1 MPRVIFSAAK
11 FSRRLS
17 LRALTITVICAAAT
31 TYGSGDGLAIW
42 GKPSATATVGQVYS
56 FTPTAADPT
65 GRKLSFA
72 IVNKPAW
79 ATFST
84 QTGKLSGTPTRA
96 NIGTQANI
104 RISVTDNVDTARLP
118 EFSIKVAA
126 ATGVDKPVISGTP
139 PTSVTAGGTYKFQ
152 PTAKDPDGKTLSF
165 SVQHKPA
172 WATFS
177 IASGLLDGTPTSAQV
192 GSYGD
197 IIISASNG
205 QYSSSLPPFNVAV
218 TGTPPAGG
226 NATVNWQPPTEN
238 TNGSALTDLAGIRIY
253 YGTSPSSLSHMVQ
266 VASPTETS
274 YTISN
279 LAAGTWYF
287 GGVAYTTSGVQS
299 AMSAVVSTLVP

>member
-1 MPRVIFSAAK
+1 MSEVICSASK
-11 FSRRLS
+11 SQRRLS
-17 LRALTITVICAAAT
+17 VRALTVTVICAAAAA
-31 TYGSGDGLAIW
+31 YGSGDGLDIW
-42 GKPSATATVGQVYS
+42 GKPAATATVGQAYS

-96 NIGTQANI
+96 SIGTQANI
-104 RISVTDNVDTARLP
+104 RISVTDHVDTANLP
-118 EFSIKVAA
+118 EFSIRVVAGNA
-126 ATGVDKPVISGTP
+126 VDQPVISGTP
-139 PTSVTAGGTYKFQ
+139 PTSVTVGGTYKFQ

-165 SVQHKPA
+165 SVQNKPD

-192 GSYGD
+192 GTYGD

-205 QYSSSLPPFNVAV
+205 QYSSSLPAFGVAV
-218 TGTPPAGG
+218 TATQPTTA
-226 NATVNWQPPTEN
+226 NATVNWVPPTKN

-253 YGTSPSSLSHMVQ
+253 YGTSPSNLSQMVQ
-266 VASPTETS
+266 VADPTETS

-287 GGVAYTTSGVQS
+287 GGVAYTTTGVQS
-299 AMSAVVSTLVP
+299 AMSAVVSALIP